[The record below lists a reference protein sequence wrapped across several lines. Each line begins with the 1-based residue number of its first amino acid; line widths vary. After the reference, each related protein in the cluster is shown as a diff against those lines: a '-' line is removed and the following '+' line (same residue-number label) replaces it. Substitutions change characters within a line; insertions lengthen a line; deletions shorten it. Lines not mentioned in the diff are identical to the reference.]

1 MKWQLGDDEMAI
13 RIQRIGDVRN
23 KLGEGPLWD
32 PQEDLLY
39 WVDSLAGLVYCH
51 SPSQNTILSWSVHQM
66 IGSLALRESGG
77 AIVCL
82 MDGFHYL
89 DFDTGNLESVRL
101 LEGEESRTRF
111 NDGKTDRN
119 GNFLAGSMGIK
130 IRDKPLSALYR
141 LNRDLSV
148 DIMEPD
154 VIVSNG
160 PCFDPTGRVLYF
172 NDGRRRI
179 LAYDYDP
186 ESAGL
191 ANKRV
196 FVDGAAMNIGTDG
209 ATVDQEGNLWVA
221 LIGSGEIG
229 CIDPNG
235 ELIQKVAMPVQ
246 LPSSVMFGGTDLDIL
261 YVTSISDSGNRTS
274 LEEGAGGLYQ
284 ITGLGVKGLPESRFK
299 G

>member
-1 MKWQLGDDEMAI
+1 MAI
-13 RIQRIGDVRN
+13 KIRRIGNVKN

-32 PQEDLLY
+32 SRENLLY
-39 WVDSLAGLVYCH
+39 WVDSLAGLVHCH
-51 SPSQNTILSWSVHQM
+51 SPSQDTYQSWPVHQM
-66 IGSLALRESGG
+66 IGSLALRDSGG

-82 MDGFHYL
+82 QDGFHCL
-89 DFDTGNLESVRL
+89 DLETGNLEPVRL
-101 LEGEESRTRF
+101 LEEDEPRTRF
-111 NDGKTDRN
+111 NDGKVDRS

-141 LNRDLSV
+141 LNTDLSV
-148 DIMEPD
+148 DVLEPD

-160 PCFDPTGRVLYF
+160 PCFDPEGKILYF

-179 LAYDYDP
+179 LAYDYDA
-186 ESAGL
+186 ESAHL

-196 FVDGAAMNIGTDG
+196 FVDTAAMSTGTDG
-209 ATVDQEGNLWVA
+209 ATVDQQGNLWVA
-221 LIGSGEIG
+221 LIGSGAIG
-229 CIDPNG
+229 CFDPNG
-235 ELIQKVAMPVQ
+235 KLIQEVAMPVQ
-246 LPSSVMFGGTDLDIL
+246 LPSSVMFGGIDLDIL

-284 ITGLGVKGLPESRFK
+284 ITGLGARGLPEGRFE